1 MPGDERGEDRG
12 VTDYARFW
20 TAATEAEGQWM
31 TDPGHK
37 GEDYW
42 YVGEAQAAQL
52 GPYLPKLGRVWPKPV
67 VVDYGCGLG
76 RTLRCLPA
84 FERAGLDVSADHLAL
99 AERLSPGPSYLLT
112 DGRTIPLPDDCAD
125 LVYSFQVLQHL
136 DVDDAA
142 SIVAETRRVLR
153 SGGQCYHT
161 FSLFGKPWQPGLKL
175 RRGPGCEAMDAI
187 AYTRDLVHTLAH
199 AAGFRV
205 HEVLDLAGRLFWQD
219 GSASTLDYAVL
230 RAVKP

>member
-1 MPGDERGEDRG
+1 VPGDEWGEDRG

-42 YVGEAQAAQL
+42 RVGEAQAAQL
-52 GPYLPKLGRVWPKPV
+52 RPYLPDAARVWPKPV
-67 VVDYGCGLG
+67 IVDYGCGLG
-76 RTLRCLPA
+76 RTLRYLPA
-84 FERAGLDVSADHLAL
+84 FERAGVDVSREHLAL

-125 LVYSFQVLQHL
+125 LVCSFQVLQHL

-161 FSLFGKPWQPGLKL
+161 FSLFGEPWTAGLVLK
-175 RRGPGCEAMDAI
+175 RGPGTEAMVAV
-187 AYTRDLVHTLAH
+187 AYTPALVHTLAH

-205 HEVLDLAGRLFWQD
+205 HEVLDLPGGTFWKD

-230 RAVKP
+230 RAVKS